1 MHEIIAKLHRQI
13 ETIAARRKPSLLLL
27 VMLCVATATMV
38 AQPGA
43 FLITIFLAGA
53 TVLLV
58 ASLTVDAP
66 KFFADP
72 TIGES
77 ANGMLFSV
85 LFYFA
90 AGDFIR
96 TASNSTTTPL
106 LSEVAKISLIQSYGI
121 AVFII
126 SSACAVTALV
136 SRQLD
141 WTKN

>member
-1 MHEIIAKLHRQI
+1 MSELIAKLHRRI
-13 ETIAARRKPSLLLL
+13 ETIAARGKPSLLLL
-27 VMLCVATATMV
+27 VMLCFATATMV

-43 FLITIFLAGA
+43 FLITTFLAGA

-77 ANGMLFSV
+77 ANGMLVSV

-96 TASNSTTTPL
+96 TIKSTTTPL
-106 LSEVAKISLIQSYGI
+106 VSEAAKISVMQSYGI
-121 AVFII
+121 ALFII
-126 SSACAVTALV
+126 SCAYAIAALV

-141 WTKN
+141 WTKA